1 VLKTEVKSS
10 DCSAELQP
18 GLMAE
23 SSLPAEIVGYRLEH
37 RIGVGGFGEVWR
49 GIGPGGFAK
58 AIKILFGSLSG
69 PQAETEL
76 KSLHRIRELRHP
88 FLLNIERVE
97 VSDGRLVIVTEL
109 ADRSLDARFREATDS
124 GLKGVP
130 RDELLGY
137 LRDAADALDFMA
149 EQYGLQHLDIKP
161 ENLLLQGNHAK
172 VGDFGLT
179 KNLDAIGN
187 SLVNGFTPL
196 YAPPEVFDGRPD
208 LGSDQYSLAIV
219 YQTMLTGVAPFNG
232 RTSAQLMAQHLKGTP
247 ELGPLHPAD
256 RAVVARALSR
266 NPRSRFR
273 SCRQFIDELAK
284 RRITGASLPRT
295 AEPADSVRISSLTQI
310 AFEGNPGMRQSQ
322 LLHPA
327 SPLTPPERIDRV
339 TPFVQPTVFIAVGGL
354 GIRAA
359 EILREQLS
367 IRYPGASLPLLH
379 FLCLDSDSASSITP
393 RTTTSEGFPTESR
406 MVHLPLRSSHEYRKT
421 SAEHLNWLSRRWLFN
436 IPRSGNVDG
445 MRPLGRLS
453 FVDNVR
459 SVKQALDDILET
471 ALCPESAH
479 IMQKQ
484 IQQPCSVD
492 GIEFV
497 LIGST
502 AGGTASGSLLDI
514 AWLVRSVVAERRMPP
529 SFVSAMLIHGTAHS
543 RQAADMQDANTIS
556 FLRELQHFSLPG
568 VDRPG
573 LTSRNCSL
581 PSSGRPFNS
590 AWFFHMGDDLSSLD
604 YHNRLM
610 AVASYLQLRSLTL
623 ARPEMKTWSQLAADH
638 SLETELQLRTFGL
651 ATIAADAWSTANSEA
666 IPLCRAALKHWSS
679 SGRISPVVGAFSQA
693 DPQTSALIEQM
704 SLTSEGVIDLV
715 PRLFNTERSRRVDEY
730 ASVMHSRIPSDTAP
744 ADLPACAAAAITD
757 DTGSGG
763 RNQIAIILEEI
774 RRDLKSSF
782 NQNLLAVE
790 TLIGSLLDG
799 CGRFAAAND
808 AIRTLIDATDTAMEA
823 SGSQQTDLQQAFS
836 DLCEAFADSTAANL
850 PGAETNVAVP
860 SQEMKA
866 FCRQY
871 CMLIVCQ
878 TVCQSV
884 AASLKQ
890 LRESLNRIL
899 TEQVHGIR
907 QRCEK
912 AIDML
917 GPVTPEQTMI
927 PDAVVLAFEE
937 SVLTSHQL
945 RLSDFCLRDFGTS
958 EITLLKSLAANFLF
972 SGVNHSGLA
981 LPAFNAGGTES
992 FPASAKPFL
1001 RNVGGGQRV
1010 LAAIPEMAPLDHWK
1024 NTLQKHFGTCVSLC
1038 PMPGTDINV
1047 VCETEGI
1054 SISAVLNTLSQHKP
1068 RITEM
1073 AARVHSRQDIPW

>member
-1 VLKTEVKSS
+1 VLKTEVKSAG
-10 DCSAELQP
+10 CSGELQP
-18 GLMAE
+18 EQTADGV
-23 SSLPAEIVGYRLEH
+23 LPAEIVGYRLEH
-37 RIGVGGFGEVWR
+37 RLGVGGFGEVWR

-58 AIKILFGSLSG
+58 AIKILYGSVSG
-69 PQAETEL
+69 TQAETEL

-88 FLLNIERVE
+88 FLLNVERVE

-124 GLKGVP
+124 GLKGIP

-179 KNLDAIGN
+179 KSLDAVGN

-266 NPRSRFR
+266 NPRNRFR

-295 AEPADSVRISSLTQI
+295 SEPTESARISSLTQV
-310 AFEGNPGMRQSQ
+310 AVEGGPGTRRSQ
-322 LLHPA
+322 LLPPA
-327 SPLTPPERIDRV
+327 SPLTPPEKIDRV
-339 TPFVQPTVFIAVGGL
+339 TPYVQPTVFIAVGGL

-367 IRYPGASLPLLH
+367 IQYPDASLPLLH
-379 FLCLDSDSASSITP
+379 FLFLDSDSFSNITGSNVTA
-393 RTTTSEGFPTESR
+393 RTVTCEDFPTECR

-445 MRPLGRLS
+445 MRPLGRLAL
-453 FVDNVR
+453 VDNVR
-459 SVKQALDDILET
+459 HVTQALDEILET

-479 IMQKQ
+479 IMQNQ

-529 SFVSAMLIHGTAHS
+529 SSVSAMLIHGTAHN

-556 FLRELQHFSLPG
+556 FLKELQHFSLPG

-573 LTSRNCSL
+573 LTSRNSSL
-581 PSSGRPFNS
+581 ASTGRPFNS

-604 YHNRLM
+604 YQNRLQ
-610 AVASYLQLRSLTL
+610 AVARYLQLRSLTL
-623 ARPEMKTWSQLAADH
+623 ARPEMKTWSMHAADH

-651 ATIAADAWSTANSEA
+651 ATIASDAWCTAHSEA
-666 IPLCRAALKHWSS
+666 IPLCRAALRHWSS
-679 SGRISPVVGAFSQA
+679 AGRIAPIYGDFSDA
-693 DPQTSALIEQM
+693 DPQTSALIAQL

-715 PRLFNTERSRRVDEY
+715 PRLFNIERSRRVDDY
-730 ASVMHSRIPSDTAP
+730 AAVIHSRIPSDTKP
-744 ADLPACAAAAITD
+744 ADLPACAAAAITVD
-757 DTGSGG
+757 SGSGG
-763 RNQIAIILEEI
+763 RNWIATILEEI
-774 RRDLKSSF
+774 RRDLASSF
-782 NQNLLAVE
+782 NQNIVAVE

-799 CGRFAAAND
+799 RGRVAAAED
-808 AIRTLIDATDTAMEA
+808 SIRILIHAADEAIENN
-823 SGSQQTDLQQAFS
+823 GNQQSDLQQAFS
-836 DLCEAFADSTAANL
+836 DLCENI
-850 PGAETNVAVP
+850 TNSAGSQTDTSVP
-860 SQEMKA
+860 FQAIKA

-871 CMLIVCQ
+871 CMLIACQ
-878 TVCQSV
+878 TVCESI
-884 AASLKQ
+884 ASSLKQ
-890 LRESLNRIL
+890 LRESLNRIRI
-899 TEQVHGIR
+899 EQIHGIR

-917 GPVTPEQTMI
+917 GPVTLEQSAI
-927 PDAVVLAFEE
+927 PATVALAFEE
-937 SVLTSHQL
+937 AVLASHQL
-945 RLSDFCLRDFGTS
+945 RLSDFCLRDFGTP

-972 SGVNHSGLA
+972 SGVNHSGQA
-981 LPAFNAGGTES
+981 LPAATAGETES
-992 FPASAKPFL
+992 FPASARPFL

-1024 NTLQKHFGTCVSLC
+1024 NTLQKHYGACVSLC
-1038 PMPGTDINV
+1038 PMPGSDVNV

-1054 SISAVLNTLSQHKP
+1054 SISTVLNTLSQHKP
-1068 RITEM
+1068 SITEM

>member
-1 VLKTEVKSS
+1 MLKTELKSA
-10 DCSAELQP
+10 DCSTEPQP
-18 GLMAE
+18 GLMAD
-23 SSLPAEIVGYRLEH
+23 SALPAEIVGYRLEH

-69 PQAETEL
+69 PQADTEL

-88 FLLNIERVE
+88 FLLNVERVE

-124 GLKGVP
+124 GLKGIP
-130 RDELLGY
+130 RDELIGY

-179 KNLDAIGN
+179 KSLDAVGN

-208 LGSDQYSLAIV
+208 RGSDQYSLAIV
-219 YQTMLTGVAPFNG
+219 YQTMLTGIAPFSG

-247 ELGPLHPAD
+247 ELSPLHPAD

-266 NPRSRFR
+266 NPRSRFS
-273 SCRQFIDELAK
+273 SCRQFLDELAK

-295 AEPADSVRISSLTQI
+295 AEPADSVRISSLTQV
-310 AFEGNPGMRQSQ
+310 AVEGSPGTRQSQ
-322 LLHPA
+322 LLPLA
-327 SPLTPPERIDRV
+327 SPLTPPEKIDRV

-367 IRYPGASLPLLH
+367 HRYPGASLPLLH
-379 FLCLDSDSASSITP
+379 FLCLDSDSESGITP
-393 RTTTSEGFPTESR
+393 RTMTSEGFPTECR

-459 SVKQALDDILET
+459 SVKQALEDILET

-479 IMQKQ
+479 IMQNQ

-529 SFVSAMLIHGTAHS
+529 SSVSAMLIHGTAHN

-556 FLRELQHFSLPG
+556 FLKELQHFSLPG

-573 LTSRNCSL
+573 LTSRNGSV

-604 YHNRLM
+604 YQNRLP
-610 AVASYLQLRSLTL
+610 AIAGYLQLRSLTL
-623 ARPEMKTWSQLAADH
+623 ARPEMKTWSMLATDH
-638 SLETELQLRTFGL
+638 TLETELQLRTFGL
-651 ATIAADAWSTANSEA
+651 ATIASDAWSTANSEA
-666 IPLCRAALKHWSS
+666 IPLCRAALRHWSS
-679 SGRISPVVGAFSQA
+679 SGRNISACGTFSEA
-693 DPQTSALIEQM
+693 DGQTSALIEQM

-715 PRLFNTERSRRVDEY
+715 PRLFNSERSRRVDEY
-730 ASVMHSRIPSDTAP
+730 ASLIHAGIPGDTSP
-744 ADLPACAAAAITD
+744 AELPASAAAVISG

-763 RNQIAIILEEI
+763 RNQIALILEEI
-774 RRDLKSSF
+774 RRDLASGS
-782 NQNLLAVE
+782 NQNILAVE

-799 CGRFAAAND
+799 RGRVAAAD
-808 AIRTLIDATDTAMEA
+808 AAIQTLIHATDNAIETN
-823 SGSQQTDLQQAFS
+823 GSQQADLQQAFS
-836 DLCEAFADSTAANL
+836 DLCE
-850 PGAETNVAVP
+850 NVARSAGSQTETSVP
-860 SQEMKA
+860 SQATKA

-884 AASLKQ
+884 ASSLERF
-890 LRESLNRIL
+890 RESLNRIR
-899 TEQVHGIR
+899 TEQIHGIC

-927 PDAVVLAFEE
+927 PNAVVLAFEDA
-937 SVLTSHQL
+937 VLTSHQL

-972 SGVNHSGLA
+972 AEVSHSGQA
-981 LPAFNAGGTES
+981 RPAATVGGMES

-1010 LAAIPEMAPLDHWK
+1010 LAAIPEMAPLDHWR
-1024 NTLQKHFGTCVSLC
+1024 NTLQKHFGPCVSLC
-1038 PMPGTDINV
+1038 PMPGSDINV